1 MARVTRIDPSI
12 RCEIEKKKV
21 CAYCRVSRNTA
32 DQLNSYA
39 RQIRVYTDLIRR
51 NPDWQMVEIFADEGI
66 TGTSASKRP
75 EFQRMLKLCEQKQID
90 LIITKSI
97 SRFARNTMEALD
109 IVRKLKILGIG
120 VQFEKEGINT
130 LSLGDEML
138 LNTFTAIA
146 QEESIAISE
155 RIRYSNTK
163 RMESGD
169 FIDGN
174 APYGYRMVDRVLIPN
189 EDEAQIVRDIF
200 DQYLKGASTH
210 EIARNLNDAGI
221 PGKFGR
227 TWKVSTIRY
236 ILRNEKIDY
245 IITKSVSRFAR
256 NTVECLEY
264 VRMLKARNIGILFEE
279 QNIDTLKCDSELYL
293 VIYAGFAQS
302 ESESMSKNITWAFRK
317 NFEDGKVVFNY
328 SKMVGYRKGND
339 GNPEII
345 PEEAEVI
352 RNIFD
357 WFLAG
362 RTPREIVDLLIAD
375 GIQTKC
381 GKQKWS
387 VGTIQSILRNEKYCG
402 DAILQKTVTIDC
414 ISKTHKKNT
423 GEAPMYY
430 VHNNHEAIIT
440 REQFNKAQEELLR
453 RNTIAPKMSSRT
465 ISAQGRYSRYAL
477 TEILHCDEC
486 GSRYKRCTW
495 AKRGVK
501 KVMWRCVSRIE
512 HGTQY
517 CKHSP
522 SIEES
527 ALHSA
532 IVRAIN
538 RFNQENEITYR
549 LLMKASLSDALGI
562 GGSNE
567 EMELL
572 TRRIDTLNAKMMKLI
587 NDAVSEGRSIDDNE
601 GEFKE
606 ISDEIAQLNSRVSA
620 IKELIA
626 NDESAKDRLESINAK
641 VEELKDGITEY
652 DDTIVRQMIEC
663 IKVYGDKRIEVIFGG
678 GTSIIEERSRY
689 FTMTEGHYFTSSVS
703 EIFHSFSL
711 HNENCLI

>member
-1 MARVTRIDPSI
+1 MEVRKIAKKTITVIEPKQALLVDKAKYQQTRMA
-12 RCEIEKKKV
+12 
-21 CAYCRVSRNTA
+21 AYCRVSTDSA
-32 DQLNSYA
+32 EQKTSYET
-39 RQIRVYTDLIRR
+39 QKQVYTDMIARR
-51 NPDWQMVEIFADEGI
+51 KDWTMVGIYADEGI
-66 TGTSASKRP
+66 SGTRADKRP
-75 EFQRMLKLCEQKQID
+75 EFNKMIKDCL
-90 LIITKSI
+90 
-97 SRFARNTMEALD
+97 
-109 IVRKLKILGIG
+109 
-120 VQFEKEGINT
+120 
-130 LSLGDEML
+130 
-138 LNTFTAIA
+138 
-146 QEESIAISE
+146 
-155 RIRYSNTK
+155 
-163 RMESGD
+163 
-169 FIDGN
+169 
-174 APYGYRMVDRVLIPN
+174 
-189 EDEAQIVRDIF
+189 
-200 DQYLKGASTH
+200 
-210 EIARNLNDAGI
+210 AG
-221 PGKFGR
+221 
-227 TWKVSTIRY
+227 
-236 ILRNEKIDY
+236 KIDY

-256 NTVECLEY
+256 NTVECLEF

-345 PEEAEVI
+345 PEEAEII
-352 RNIFD
+352 RNIYD

-362 RTPREIVDLLIAD
+362 KTPREIIDLLITD

-430 VHNNHEAIIT
+430 VHNNHEAIVT
-440 REQFNKAQEELLR
+440 REQFNKVQEELLR
-453 RNTIAPKMSSRT
+453 RNTIVPKNASKA
-465 ISAQGRYSRYAL
+465 ISVQGRYSRYAL
-477 TEILHCDEC
+477 TEIMHCDEC

-495 AKRGVK
+495 AKKGVRK
-501 KVMWRCVSRIE
+501 IVWRCMSRIE

-517 CKHSP
+517 CKNSP
-522 SIEES
+522 SLEES
-527 ALHSA
+527 KLHQA

-538 RFNQENEITYR
+538 RFNQENETTYR

-572 TRRIDTLNAKMMKLI
+572 TRRIDSLNKKMMAL
-587 NDAVSEGRSIDDNE
+587 VSEAVAEGQSIDDNE

-606 ISDEIAQLNSRVSA
+606 ISDEIAQLNNRVSA
-620 IKELIA
+620 IKELMT
-626 NDESAKDRLESINAK
+626 NDENAKNRLESINAK

-663 IKVYGDKRIEVIFGG
+663 IKVYDDNKIEVIFGG
-678 GTSIIEERSRY
+678 GTSIIEE
-689 FTMTEGHYFTSSVS
+689 
-703 EIFHSFSL
+703 L
-711 HNENCLI
+711 K

>member
-1 MARVTRIDPSI
+1 MARVTRIDPTTRS
-12 RCEIEKKKV
+12 EIEKKKV

-174 APYGYRMVDRVLIPN
+174 APYGYRMVDRVLIPK

-221 PGKFGR
+221 PGKFGS

-236 ILRNEKIDY
+236 ILRNEKY
-245 IITKSVSRFAR
+245 IGD
-256 NTVECLEY
+256 
-264 VRMLKARNIGILFEE
+264 ML
-279 QNIDTLKCDSELYL
+279 C
-293 VIYAGFAQS
+293 
-302 ESESMSKNITWAFRK
+302 
-317 NFEDGKVVFNY
+317 
-328 SKMVGYRKGND
+328 
-339 GNPEII
+339 
-345 PEEAEVI
+345 
-352 RNIFD
+352 
-357 WFLAG
+357 
-362 RTPREIVDLLIAD
+362 
-375 GIQTKC
+375 
-381 GKQKWS
+381 
-387 VGTIQSILRNEKYCG
+387 
-402 DAILQKTVTIDC
+402 QKT
-414 ISKTHKKNT
+414 
-423 GEAPMYY
+423 Y
-430 VHNNHEAIIT
+430 HEAIIT

-495 AKRGVK
+495 AKLGVK

-538 RFNQENEITYR
+538 RFNQENETTYR
-549 LLMKASLSDALGI
+549 LLMKASLGDALGI

-606 ISDEIAQLNSRVSA
+606 ISDEISQLNSRVSA

-678 GTSIIEERSRY
+678 GTSIIEE
-689 FTMTEGHYFTSSVS
+689 
-703 EIFHSFSL
+703 L
-711 HNENCLI
+711 

>member
-1 MARVTRIDPSI
+1 MEVRKIAKKTVSVIEPKQSLLVDKAKYQQTRMA
-12 RCEIEKKKV
+12 
-21 CAYCRVSRNTA
+21 AYCRVSTDSA
-32 DQLNSYA
+32 EQKTSYET
-39 RQIRVYTDLIRR
+39 QKQVYTDMIAKRK
-51 NPDWQMVEIFADEGI
+51 DWEMVGIYADEGI
-66 TGTSASKRP
+66 SGTRADKRP
-75 EFQRMLKLCEQKQID
+75 EFNRMIKDC
-90 LIITKSI
+90 
-97 SRFARNTMEALD
+97 
-109 IVRKLKILGIG
+109 
-120 VQFEKEGINT
+120 
-130 LSLGDEML
+130 LSG
-138 LNTFTAIA
+138 
-146 QEESIAISE
+146 
-155 RIRYSNTK
+155 
-163 RMESGD
+163 
-169 FIDGN
+169 
-174 APYGYRMVDRVLIPN
+174 
-189 EDEAQIVRDIF
+189 
-200 DQYLKGASTH
+200 
-210 EIARNLNDAGI
+210 
-221 PGKFGR
+221 
-227 TWKVSTIRY
+227 
-236 ILRNEKIDY
+236 KIDY

-317 NFEDGKVVFNY
+317 NFEEGKVVINY
-328 SKMVGYRKGND
+328 KRMIGYRKGED
-339 GNPEII
+339 GKPEIV
-345 PEEAEVI
+345 PEEAEIV

-357 WFLAG
+357 WFLSG
-362 RTPREIVDLLIAD
+362 KTPREIVDMLLAD

-381 GKQKWS
+381 GKIKWQVS
-387 VGTIQSILRNEKYCG
+387 SILRILKNEKFCG
-402 DAILQKTVTIDC
+402 DAILQKTVTLDC

-430 VHNNHEAIIT
+430 VHNNHDPIVS
-440 REQFNKAQEELLR
+440 RETFNKAQEELLR
-453 RNTIAPKMSSRT
+453 RNALKPATTST
-465 ISAQGRYSRYAL
+465 VSAQGRYSRYAL

-495 AKRGVK
+495 TASGEKQIV
-501 KVMWRCVSRIE
+501 WRCINRLQ
-512 HGTQY
+512 HGKKY
-517 CKHSP
+517 CSKSP
-522 SIEES
+522 TVKEDV
-527 ALHSA
+527 LHSA

-538 RFNQENEITYR
+538 RFNQENETTYR

-572 TRRIDTLNAKMMKLI
+572 TRRINTLNAKMMKLI

-678 GTSIIEERSRY
+678 GTSIIEE
-689 FTMTEGHYFTSSVS
+689 
-703 EIFHSFSL
+703 L
-711 HNENCLI
+711 

>member
-1 MARVTRIDPSI
+1 MEVRKIAKKAITVIEPKQALLVDKAKYQQTRMA
-12 RCEIEKKKV
+12 
-21 CAYCRVSRNTA
+21 AYCRVSTDSA
-32 DQLNSYA
+32 EQKTSYET
-39 RQIRVYTDLIRR
+39 QKQVYTDMIARR
-51 NPDWQMVEIFADEGI
+51 KDWTMVGIYADEGI
-66 TGTSASKRP
+66 SGTRADKRP
-75 EFQRMLKLCEQKQID
+75 EFNKMIKDCL
-90 LIITKSI
+90 
-97 SRFARNTMEALD
+97 
-109 IVRKLKILGIG
+109 
-120 VQFEKEGINT
+120 
-130 LSLGDEML
+130 
-138 LNTFTAIA
+138 
-146 QEESIAISE
+146 
-155 RIRYSNTK
+155 
-163 RMESGD
+163 
-169 FIDGN
+169 
-174 APYGYRMVDRVLIPN
+174 
-189 EDEAQIVRDIF
+189 
-200 DQYLKGASTH
+200 
-210 EIARNLNDAGI
+210 AG
-221 PGKFGR
+221 
-227 TWKVSTIRY
+227 
-236 ILRNEKIDY
+236 KIDY

-256 NTVECLEY
+256 NTVECLEF

-345 PEEAEVI
+345 PEEAEII
-352 RNIFD
+352 RNIYD

-362 RTPREIVDLLIAD
+362 KTPREIIDLLITD

-430 VHNNHEAIIT
+430 VHNNHEAIVT
-440 REQFNKAQEELLR
+440 REQFNKVQEELLR
-453 RNTIAPKMSSRT
+453 RNTIVPKNASKA

-477 TEILHCDEC
+477 TEIMHCDEC

-495 AKRGVK
+495 AKKGVRK
-501 KVMWRCVSRIE
+501 IVWRCMSRIE

-517 CKHSP
+517 CKNSP
-522 SIEES
+522 SLEES
-527 ALHSA
+527 KLHQA

-538 RFNQENEITYR
+538 RFNQENETTYR

-572 TRRIDTLNAKMMKLI
+572 TRRIDSLNKKMMAL
-587 NDAVSEGRSIDDNE
+587 VSEAVAEGQSIDDNE

-606 ISDEIAQLNSRVSA
+606 ISDEIAQLNNRVSA
-620 IKELIA
+620 IKELMT
-626 NDESAKDRLESINAK
+626 NDENAKNRLESINAK
-641 VEELKDGITEY
+641 VDELKDGITEY

-663 IKVYGDKRIEVIFGG
+663 IKVYDDNKIEVIFGG
-678 GTSIIEERSRY
+678 GTSIIEE
-689 FTMTEGHYFTSSVS
+689 
-703 EIFHSFSL
+703 L
-711 HNENCLI
+711 K

>member
-1 MARVTRIDPSI
+1 MEVRKIAKKTVSVIEPKQSLLVDKAKYQQTRMA
-12 RCEIEKKKV
+12 
-21 CAYCRVSRNTA
+21 AYCRVSTDSA
-32 DQLNSYA
+32 EQKTSYET
-39 RQIRVYTDLIRR
+39 QKQVYTDMIAKRK
-51 NPDWQMVEIFADEGI
+51 DWEMVGIYADEGI
-66 TGTSASKRP
+66 SGTRADKRP
-75 EFQRMLKLCEQKQID
+75 EFNRMIKDC
-90 LIITKSI
+90 
-97 SRFARNTMEALD
+97 
-109 IVRKLKILGIG
+109 
-120 VQFEKEGINT
+120 
-130 LSLGDEML
+130 LSG
-138 LNTFTAIA
+138 
-146 QEESIAISE
+146 
-155 RIRYSNTK
+155 
-163 RMESGD
+163 
-169 FIDGN
+169 
-174 APYGYRMVDRVLIPN
+174 
-189 EDEAQIVRDIF
+189 
-200 DQYLKGASTH
+200 
-210 EIARNLNDAGI
+210 
-221 PGKFGR
+221 
-227 TWKVSTIRY
+227 
-236 ILRNEKIDY
+236 KIDY

-317 NFEDGKVVFNY
+317 NFEEGKVVINY
-328 SKMVGYRKGND
+328 KRMIGYRKGED
-339 GNPEII
+339 GKPEIV
-345 PEEAEVI
+345 PEEAEIV

-357 WFLAG
+357 WFLSG
-362 RTPREIVDLLIAD
+362 KTPREIVEMLLAD

-381 GKQKWS
+381 GKIKWQVS
-387 VGTIQSILRNEKYCG
+387 SILRILKNEKFCG
-402 DAILQKTVTIDC
+402 DAILQKTVTLDC

-430 VHNNHEAIIT
+430 VHNNHDPIVS
-440 REQFNKAQEELLR
+440 RETFNKAQEELLR
-453 RNTIAPKMSSRT
+453 RNALKPATTST
-465 ISAQGRYSRYAL
+465 VSAQGRYSRYAL

-486 GSRYKRCTW
+486 GSRYKRCSWT
-495 AKRGVK
+495 ASGEKQIV
-501 KVMWRCVSRIE
+501 WRCINRLQ
-512 HGTQY
+512 HGKKY
-517 CKHSP
+517 CSKSP
-522 SIEES
+522 TVKEGV
-527 ALHSA
+527 LHSA

-538 RFNQENEITYR
+538 RFNQENETTYR

-567 EMELL
+567 EMDLL

-678 GTSIIEERSRY
+678 GTSIIEE
-689 FTMTEGHYFTSSVS
+689 
-703 EIFHSFSL
+703 L
-711 HNENCLI
+711 

>member
-1 MARVTRIDPSI
+1 MEVRKIAKKTVSVIEPKQSLLVDKAKYQQTRMA
-12 RCEIEKKKV
+12 
-21 CAYCRVSRNTA
+21 AYCRVSTDSA
-32 DQLNSYA
+32 EQKTSYET
-39 RQIRVYTDLIRR
+39 QKQVYTDMIAKRK
-51 NPDWQMVEIFADEGI
+51 DWEMVGIYADEGI
-66 TGTSASKRP
+66 SGTRADKRP
-75 EFQRMLKLCEQKQID
+75 EFNRMIKDC
-90 LIITKSI
+90 
-97 SRFARNTMEALD
+97 
-109 IVRKLKILGIG
+109 
-120 VQFEKEGINT
+120 
-130 LSLGDEML
+130 LSG
-138 LNTFTAIA
+138 
-146 QEESIAISE
+146 
-155 RIRYSNTK
+155 
-163 RMESGD
+163 
-169 FIDGN
+169 
-174 APYGYRMVDRVLIPN
+174 
-189 EDEAQIVRDIF
+189 
-200 DQYLKGASTH
+200 
-210 EIARNLNDAGI
+210 
-221 PGKFGR
+221 
-227 TWKVSTIRY
+227 
-236 ILRNEKIDY
+236 KIDY

-538 RFNQENEITYR
+538 RFNQENETTYR
-549 LLMKASLSDALGI
+549 LLMRASLSDALGI

-572 TRRIDTLNAKMMKLI
+572 TRRIDSLNAKMMKLI

-606 ISDEIAQLNSRVSA
+606 ISDEIAQLNRRVSA

-641 VEELKDGITEY
+641 VEQLKDGITEY

-678 GTSIIEERSRY
+678 GTSIIEE
-689 FTMTEGHYFTSSVS
+689 
-703 EIFHSFSL
+703 L
-711 HNENCLI
+711 

>member
-1 MARVTRIDPSI
+1 MIKD
-12 RCEIEKKKV
+12 C
-21 CAYCRVSRNTA
+21 
-32 DQLNSYA
+32 
-39 RQIRVYTDLIRR
+39 
-51 NPDWQMVEIFADEGI
+51 
-66 TGTSASKRP
+66 
-75 EFQRMLKLCEQKQID
+75 
-90 LIITKSI
+90 
-97 SRFARNTMEALD
+97 
-109 IVRKLKILGIG
+109 
-120 VQFEKEGINT
+120 
-130 LSLGDEML
+130 LSG
-138 LNTFTAIA
+138 
-146 QEESIAISE
+146 
-155 RIRYSNTK
+155 
-163 RMESGD
+163 
-169 FIDGN
+169 
-174 APYGYRMVDRVLIPN
+174 
-189 EDEAQIVRDIF
+189 
-200 DQYLKGASTH
+200 
-210 EIARNLNDAGI
+210 
-221 PGKFGR
+221 
-227 TWKVSTIRY
+227 
-236 ILRNEKIDY
+236 KIDY

-317 NFEDGKVVFNY
+317 NFEEGKVVINY
-328 SKMVGYRKGND
+328 KRMIGYRKGED
-339 GNPEII
+339 GKPEIV
-345 PEEAEVI
+345 PEEAEIV

-357 WFLAG
+357 WFLSG
-362 RTPREIVDLLIAD
+362 KTPREIVEMLLAD

-381 GKQKWS
+381 GKIKWQVS
-387 VGTIQSILRNEKYCG
+387 SILRILKNEKFCG
-402 DAILQKTVTIDC
+402 DAILQKTVTLDC

-430 VHNNHEAIIT
+430 VHNNHDPIVS
-440 REQFNKAQEELLR
+440 RETFNKAQEELLR
-453 RNTIAPKMSSRT
+453 RNALKPATTST
-465 ISAQGRYSRYAL
+465 VSAQGRYSRYAL

-495 AKRGVK
+495 TASGEKRIV
-501 KVMWRCVSRIE
+501 WRCINRLQ
-512 HGTQY
+512 HGKKY
-517 CKHSP
+517 CSKSP
-522 SIEES
+522 TVKEGV
-527 ALHSA
+527 LHSA

-538 RFNQENEITYR
+538 RFNQENETTYR

-678 GTSIIEERSRY
+678 GTSIIEE
-689 FTMTEGHYFTSSVS
+689 
-703 EIFHSFSL
+703 L
-711 HNENCLI
+711 

>member
-1 MARVTRIDPSI
+1 MEVRKIAKKTITVIEPKQALLVDKAKYQQTRMA
-12 RCEIEKKKV
+12 
-21 CAYCRVSRNTA
+21 AYCRVSTDSA
-32 DQLNSYA
+32 EQKTSYET
-39 RQIRVYTDLIRR
+39 QKQVYTDMIARR
-51 NPDWQMVEIFADEGI
+51 KDWTMVGNYADEGI
-66 TGTSASKRP
+66 SGTRADKRP
-75 EFQRMLKLCEQKQID
+75 EFNKMIKDCL
-90 LIITKSI
+90 
-97 SRFARNTMEALD
+97 
-109 IVRKLKILGIG
+109 
-120 VQFEKEGINT
+120 
-130 LSLGDEML
+130 
-138 LNTFTAIA
+138 
-146 QEESIAISE
+146 
-155 RIRYSNTK
+155 
-163 RMESGD
+163 
-169 FIDGN
+169 
-174 APYGYRMVDRVLIPN
+174 
-189 EDEAQIVRDIF
+189 
-200 DQYLKGASTH
+200 
-210 EIARNLNDAGI
+210 AG
-221 PGKFGR
+221 
-227 TWKVSTIRY
+227 
-236 ILRNEKIDY
+236 KIDY

-256 NTVECLEY
+256 NTVECLEF

-345 PEEAEVI
+345 PEEAEII
-352 RNIFD
+352 RNIYD

-362 RTPREIVDLLIAD
+362 KTPREIIDLLITD

-430 VHNNHEAIIT
+430 VHNNHEAIVT
-440 REQFNKAQEELLR
+440 REQFNKVQEELLR
-453 RNTIAPKMSSRT
+453 RNTIVPKNASKA

-477 TEILHCDEC
+477 TEIMHCDEC

-495 AKRGVK
+495 AKKGVRK
-501 KVMWRCVSRIE
+501 IVWRCMSRIE

-517 CKHSP
+517 CKNSP
-522 SIEES
+522 SLEES
-527 ALHSA
+527 KLHQA

-538 RFNQENEITYR
+538 RFNQENETTYR

-572 TRRIDTLNAKMMKLI
+572 TRRIDSLNKKMMAL
-587 NDAVSEGRSIDDNE
+587 VSEAVAEGQSIDDNE

-606 ISDEIAQLNSRVSA
+606 ISDEIAQLNNRVSA
-620 IKELIA
+620 IKELMT
-626 NDESAKDRLESINAK
+626 NDENAKNRLESINAK

-663 IKVYGDKRIEVIFGG
+663 IKVYDDNKIEVIFGG
-678 GTSIIEERSRY
+678 GTSIIEE
-689 FTMTEGHYFTSSVS
+689 
-703 EIFHSFSL
+703 L
-711 HNENCLI
+711 K

>member
-1 MARVTRIDPSI
+1 MEVRKIAKKTITVIEPKQALLVDKAKYQQTRMA
-12 RCEIEKKKV
+12 
-21 CAYCRVSRNTA
+21 AYCRVSTDSA
-32 DQLNSYA
+32 EQKTSYET
-39 RQIRVYTDLIRR
+39 QKQVYTDMIARR
-51 NPDWQMVEIFADEGI
+51 KDWTMVGIYADEGI
-66 TGTSASKRP
+66 SGTRADKRP
-75 EFQRMLKLCEQKQID
+75 EFNKMIKDC
-90 LIITKSI
+90 
-97 SRFARNTMEALD
+97 
-109 IVRKLKILGIG
+109 
-120 VQFEKEGINT
+120 
-130 LSLGDEML
+130 
-138 LNTFTAIA
+138 IA
-146 QEESIAISE
+146 
-155 RIRYSNTK
+155 
-163 RMESGD
+163 G
-169 FIDGN
+169 
-174 APYGYRMVDRVLIPN
+174 
-189 EDEAQIVRDIF
+189 
-200 DQYLKGASTH
+200 
-210 EIARNLNDAGI
+210 
-221 PGKFGR
+221 
-227 TWKVSTIRY
+227 
-236 ILRNEKIDY
+236 KIDY

-256 NTVECLEY
+256 NTVECLEF

-345 PEEAEVI
+345 PEEAEII
-352 RNIFD
+352 RNIYD

-362 RTPREIVDLLIAD
+362 KTPREIIDLLITD

-430 VHNNHEAIIT
+430 VHNNHEAIVT
-440 REQFNKAQEELLR
+440 REQFNKVQEELLR
-453 RNTIAPKMSSRT
+453 RNTIVPKNASKA

-477 TEILHCDEC
+477 TEIMHCDEC

-495 AKRGVK
+495 AKKGVRK
-501 KVMWRCVSRIE
+501 IVWRCMSRIE

-517 CKHSP
+517 CKNSP
-522 SIEES
+522 SLEES
-527 ALHSA
+527 KLHQA

-538 RFNQENEITYR
+538 RFNRENETTYR

-572 TRRIDTLNAKMMKLI
+572 TRRIDSLNKKMMAL
-587 NDAVSEGRSIDDNE
+587 VSEAVAEGQSIDDNE

-606 ISDEIAQLNSRVSA
+606 ISDEIAQLNNRVSA
-620 IKELIA
+620 IKELMT
-626 NDESAKDRLESINAK
+626 NDENAKNRLESINAK

-663 IKVYGDKRIEVIFGG
+663 IKVYDDNKIEVIFGG
-678 GTSIIEERSRY
+678 GTSIIEE
-689 FTMTEGHYFTSSVS
+689 
-703 EIFHSFSL
+703 L
-711 HNENCLI
+711 K

>member
-1 MARVTRIDPSI
+1 MMEVRKIAKKTITVIEPKQALLVDKAKYQQTRMA
-12 RCEIEKKKV
+12 
-21 CAYCRVSRNTA
+21 AYCRVSTDSA
-32 DQLNSYA
+32 EQKTSYET
-39 RQIRVYTDLIRR
+39 QKQVYTDMIARR
-51 NPDWQMVEIFADEGI
+51 KDWTMVGIYADEGI
-66 TGTSASKRP
+66 SGTRADKRP
-75 EFQRMLKLCEQKQID
+75 EFNKMIKDCL
-90 LIITKSI
+90 
-97 SRFARNTMEALD
+97 
-109 IVRKLKILGIG
+109 
-120 VQFEKEGINT
+120 
-130 LSLGDEML
+130 
-138 LNTFTAIA
+138 
-146 QEESIAISE
+146 
-155 RIRYSNTK
+155 
-163 RMESGD
+163 
-169 FIDGN
+169 
-174 APYGYRMVDRVLIPN
+174 
-189 EDEAQIVRDIF
+189 
-200 DQYLKGASTH
+200 
-210 EIARNLNDAGI
+210 AG
-221 PGKFGR
+221 
-227 TWKVSTIRY
+227 
-236 ILRNEKIDY
+236 KIDY

-256 NTVECLEY
+256 NTVECLEF

-345 PEEAEVI
+345 PEEAEII
-352 RNIFD
+352 RNIYD

-362 RTPREIVDLLIAD
+362 KTPREIIDLLITD

-430 VHNNHEAIIT
+430 VHNNHEAIVT
-440 REQFNKAQEELLR
+440 REQFNKVQEELLR
-453 RNTIAPKMSSRT
+453 RNTIVPKNASKA

-477 TEILHCDEC
+477 TEIMHCDEC

-495 AKRGVK
+495 AKKGVRK
-501 KVMWRCVSRIE
+501 IVWRCMSRIE

-517 CKHSP
+517 CKNSP
-522 SIEES
+522 SLEES
-527 ALHSA
+527 KLHQA

-538 RFNQENEITYR
+538 RFNQENETTYR

-572 TRRIDTLNAKMMKLI
+572 TRRIDSLNKKMMAL
-587 NDAVSEGRSIDDNE
+587 VSEAVAEGQSIDDNE

-606 ISDEIAQLNSRVSA
+606 ISDEIAQLNNRVSA
-620 IKELIA
+620 IKELMT
-626 NDESAKDRLESINAK
+626 NDENANNRLESINAK

-663 IKVYGDKRIEVIFGG
+663 IKVYDDNKIEVIFGG
-678 GTSIIEERSRY
+678 GTSIIEE
-689 FTMTEGHYFTSSVS
+689 
-703 EIFHSFSL
+703 L
-711 HNENCLI
+711 K

>member
-1 MARVTRIDPSI
+1 MEVRKIAKKTVSVIEPKQSLLVDKAKYQQTRMA
-12 RCEIEKKKV
+12 
-21 CAYCRVSRNTA
+21 AYCRVSTDSA
-32 DQLNSYA
+32 EQKTSYET
-39 RQIRVYTDLIRR
+39 QKQVYTDMIAKRK
-51 NPDWQMVEIFADEGI
+51 DWEMVGIYADEGI
-66 TGTSASKRP
+66 SGTRADKRP
-75 EFQRMLKLCEQKQID
+75 EFNRMIKDC
-90 LIITKSI
+90 
-97 SRFARNTMEALD
+97 
-109 IVRKLKILGIG
+109 
-120 VQFEKEGINT
+120 
-130 LSLGDEML
+130 LSG
-138 LNTFTAIA
+138 
-146 QEESIAISE
+146 
-155 RIRYSNTK
+155 
-163 RMESGD
+163 
-169 FIDGN
+169 
-174 APYGYRMVDRVLIPN
+174 
-189 EDEAQIVRDIF
+189 
-200 DQYLKGASTH
+200 
-210 EIARNLNDAGI
+210 
-221 PGKFGR
+221 
-227 TWKVSTIRY
+227 
-236 ILRNEKIDY
+236 KIDY

-317 NFEDGKVVFNY
+317 NFEEGKVVINY
-328 SKMVGYRKGND
+328 KRMIGYRKGED
-339 GNPEII
+339 GKPEIV
-345 PEEAEVI
+345 PEEAEIV

-357 WFLAG
+357 WFLSG
-362 RTPREIVDLLIAD
+362 KTPREIVEMLLAD
-375 GIQTKC
+375 CIQTKC
-381 GKQKWS
+381 GKIKWQVS
-387 VGTIQSILRNEKYCG
+387 SILRILKNEKFCG
-402 DAILQKTVTIDC
+402 DAILQKTVTLDC

-430 VHNNHEAIIT
+430 VHNNHDPIVS
-440 REQFNKAQEELLR
+440 RETFNKAQEELLR
-453 RNTIAPKMSSRT
+453 RNALKPATTST
-465 ISAQGRYSRYAL
+465 VSAQGRYSRYAL

-495 AKRGVK
+495 TASGEKQIV
-501 KVMWRCVSRIE
+501 WRCINRLQ
-512 HGTQY
+512 HGKKY
-517 CKHSP
+517 CSKSP
-522 SIEES
+522 TVKEDV
-527 ALHSA
+527 LHSA

-538 RFNQENEITYR
+538 RFNQENETTYR

-678 GTSIIEERSRY
+678 GTSIIEE
-689 FTMTEGHYFTSSVS
+689 
-703 EIFHSFSL
+703 L
-711 HNENCLI
+711 

>member
-1 MARVTRIDPSI
+1 MEVRKIAKKTVSVIEPKQSLLVDKAKYQQTRMA
-12 RCEIEKKKV
+12 
-21 CAYCRVSRNTA
+21 AYCRVSTDSA
-32 DQLNSYA
+32 EQKTSYET
-39 RQIRVYTDLIRR
+39 QKQVYTDMIAKRK
-51 NPDWQMVEIFADEGI
+51 DWEMVGIYADEGI
-66 TGTSASKRP
+66 SGTRADKRP
-75 EFQRMLKLCEQKQID
+75 EFNRMIKDC
-90 LIITKSI
+90 
-97 SRFARNTMEALD
+97 
-109 IVRKLKILGIG
+109 
-120 VQFEKEGINT
+120 
-130 LSLGDEML
+130 LSG
-138 LNTFTAIA
+138 
-146 QEESIAISE
+146 
-155 RIRYSNTK
+155 
-163 RMESGD
+163 
-169 FIDGN
+169 
-174 APYGYRMVDRVLIPN
+174 
-189 EDEAQIVRDIF
+189 
-200 DQYLKGASTH
+200 
-210 EIARNLNDAGI
+210 
-221 PGKFGR
+221 
-227 TWKVSTIRY
+227 
-236 ILRNEKIDY
+236 KIDY

-317 NFEDGKVVFNY
+317 NFEEGKVVINY
-328 SKMVGYRKGND
+328 KRMIGYRKGED
-339 GNPEII
+339 GKPEIV
-345 PEEAEVI
+345 PEEAEIV

-357 WFLAG
+357 WFLSG
-362 RTPREIVDLLIAD
+362 KTPREIVEMLLAD

-381 GKQKWS
+381 GKIKWQVS
-387 VGTIQSILRNEKYCG
+387 SILRILKNEKFCG
-402 DAILQKTVTIDC
+402 DAILQKTVTLDC

-430 VHNNHEAIIT
+430 VHNNHDPIVS
-440 REQFNKAQEELLR
+440 RETFNKAQEELLR
-453 RNTIAPKMSSRT
+453 RNALKPATTST
-465 ISAQGRYSRYAL
+465 VSAQGRYSRYAL

-495 AKRGVK
+495 TASGEKQIV
-501 KVMWRCVSRIE
+501 WRCINRLQ
-512 HGTQY
+512 HGKKY
-517 CKHSP
+517 CSKSP
-522 SIEES
+522 TVKEGV
-527 ALHSA
+527 LHSA

-538 RFNQENEITYR
+538 RFNQENEVTYR

-678 GTSIIEERSRY
+678 GTSIIEE
-689 FTMTEGHYFTSSVS
+689 
-703 EIFHSFSL
+703 L
-711 HNENCLI
+711 

>member
-1 MARVTRIDPSI
+1 MEVRKIAKKTITVIEPKQALLVDKAKYQQTRMA
-12 RCEIEKKKV
+12 
-21 CAYCRVSRNTA
+21 AYCRVSTDSA
-32 DQLNSYA
+32 EQKTSYET
-39 RQIRVYTDLIRR
+39 QKQVYTDMIARR
-51 NPDWQMVEIFADEGI
+51 KDWTMVGIYADEGI
-66 TGTSASKRP
+66 SGTRADKRP
-75 EFQRMLKLCEQKQID
+75 EFNKMIKDCL
-90 LIITKSI
+90 
-97 SRFARNTMEALD
+97 
-109 IVRKLKILGIG
+109 
-120 VQFEKEGINT
+120 
-130 LSLGDEML
+130 
-138 LNTFTAIA
+138 
-146 QEESIAISE
+146 
-155 RIRYSNTK
+155 
-163 RMESGD
+163 
-169 FIDGN
+169 
-174 APYGYRMVDRVLIPN
+174 
-189 EDEAQIVRDIF
+189 
-200 DQYLKGASTH
+200 
-210 EIARNLNDAGI
+210 AG
-221 PGKFGR
+221 
-227 TWKVSTIRY
+227 
-236 ILRNEKIDY
+236 KIDY

-256 NTVECLEY
+256 NTVECLEF

-345 PEEAEVI
+345 PEEAEII
-352 RNIFD
+352 RNIYD

-362 RTPREIVDLLIAD
+362 KTPREIIDLLITD

-430 VHNNHEAIIT
+430 VHNNHEAIVT
-440 REQFNKAQEELLR
+440 REQFNKVQEELLR
-453 RNTIAPKMSSRT
+453 RNTIVPKNASKA

-477 TEILHCDEC
+477 TEIMHCDEC

-495 AKRGVK
+495 AKKGVRK
-501 KVMWRCVSRIE
+501 IVWRCMSRIE

-517 CKHSP
+517 CKNSP
-522 SIEES
+522 SLEES
-527 ALHSA
+527 KLHQA

-538 RFNQENEITYR
+538 RFNQENETTYR

-572 TRRIDTLNAKMMKLI
+572 TRRIDSLNKKMMAL
-587 NDAVSEGRSIDDNE
+587 VSEAVAEGQSIDENE

-606 ISDEIAQLNSRVSA
+606 ISDEIAQLNNRVSA
-620 IKELIA
+620 IKELMT
-626 NDESAKDRLESINAK
+626 NDENAKNRLESINAK

-663 IKVYGDKRIEVIFGG
+663 IKVYDDNKIEVIFGG
-678 GTSIIEERSRY
+678 GTSIIEE
-689 FTMTEGHYFTSSVS
+689 
-703 EIFHSFSL
+703 L
-711 HNENCLI
+711 K

>member
-1 MARVTRIDPSI
+1 MEVRKIAKKTVSVIEPKQSLLVDKAKYQQTRMA
-12 RCEIEKKKV
+12 
-21 CAYCRVSRNTA
+21 AYCRVSTDSA
-32 DQLNSYA
+32 EQKTSYET
-39 RQIRVYTDLIRR
+39 QKQVYTDMIAKRK
-51 NPDWQMVEIFADEGI
+51 DWEMVGIYADEGI
-66 TGTSASKRP
+66 SGTRADKRP
-75 EFQRMLKLCEQKQID
+75 EFNRMIKD
-90 LIITKSI
+90 S
-97 SRFARNTMEALD
+97 
-109 IVRKLKILGIG
+109 
-120 VQFEKEGINT
+120 
-130 LSLGDEML
+130 LSG
-138 LNTFTAIA
+138 
-146 QEESIAISE
+146 
-155 RIRYSNTK
+155 
-163 RMESGD
+163 
-169 FIDGN
+169 
-174 APYGYRMVDRVLIPN
+174 
-189 EDEAQIVRDIF
+189 
-200 DQYLKGASTH
+200 
-210 EIARNLNDAGI
+210 
-221 PGKFGR
+221 
-227 TWKVSTIRY
+227 
-236 ILRNEKIDY
+236 KIDY

-414 ISKTHKKNT
+414 ISKAHKKNT

-453 RNTIAPKMSSRT
+453 RNTIAPKMSSST

-549 LLMKASLSDALGI
+549 LLMKASLSDALGL

-678 GTSIIEERSRY
+678 STSIIEE
-689 FTMTEGHYFTSSVS
+689 
-703 EIFHSFSL
+703 L
-711 HNENCLI
+711 

>member
-1 MARVTRIDPSI
+1 MEVRKIAKKTITVIEPKQALLVDKAKYQQTRMA
-12 RCEIEKKKV
+12 
-21 CAYCRVSRNTA
+21 AYCRVSTDSA
-32 DQLNSYA
+32 EQKTSYET
-39 RQIRVYTDLIRR
+39 QKQVYTDMIARR
-51 NPDWQMVEIFADEGI
+51 KDWTMVGIYADEGI
-66 TGTSASKRP
+66 SGTRADKRP
-75 EFQRMLKLCEQKQID
+75 EFNKMIKDCL
-90 LIITKSI
+90 
-97 SRFARNTMEALD
+97 
-109 IVRKLKILGIG
+109 
-120 VQFEKEGINT
+120 
-130 LSLGDEML
+130 
-138 LNTFTAIA
+138 
-146 QEESIAISE
+146 
-155 RIRYSNTK
+155 
-163 RMESGD
+163 
-169 FIDGN
+169 
-174 APYGYRMVDRVLIPN
+174 
-189 EDEAQIVRDIF
+189 
-200 DQYLKGASTH
+200 
-210 EIARNLNDAGI
+210 AG
-221 PGKFGR
+221 
-227 TWKVSTIRY
+227 
-236 ILRNEKIDY
+236 KIDY

-256 NTVECLEY
+256 NTVECLEF

-345 PEEAEVI
+345 PEEAEII
-352 RNIFD
+352 RNIYD

-362 RTPREIVDLLIAD
+362 KTPREIIDLLITD

-430 VHNNHEAIIT
+430 VHNNHEAIVT
-440 REQFNKAQEELLR
+440 REQFNKVQEELLR
-453 RNTIAPKMSSRT
+453 RNTIVPKNASKA

-477 TEILHCDEC
+477 TEIMHCDEC

-495 AKRGVK
+495 AKKGVRK
-501 KVMWRCVSRIE
+501 IVWRCMSRIE

-517 CKHSP
+517 CKNSP
-522 SIEES
+522 SLEES
-527 ALHSA
+527 KLHQV

-538 RFNQENEITYR
+538 RFNQENETTYR

-572 TRRIDTLNAKMMKLI
+572 TRRIDSLNKKMMAL
-587 NDAVSEGRSIDDNE
+587 VSEAVAEGQSIDDNE

-606 ISDEIAQLNSRVSA
+606 ISDEIAQLNNRVSA
-620 IKELIA
+620 IKELMT
-626 NDESAKDRLESINAK
+626 NDENAKNRLESINAK

-663 IKVYGDKRIEVIFGG
+663 IKVYDDNKIEVIFGG
-678 GTSIIEERSRY
+678 GTSIIEE
-689 FTMTEGHYFTSSVS
+689 
-703 EIFHSFSL
+703 L
-711 HNENCLI
+711 K

>member
-1 MARVTRIDPSI
+1 MEVRKIAKKTVSVIEPKQSLLVDKAKYQQTRMA
-12 RCEIEKKKV
+12 
-21 CAYCRVSRNTA
+21 AYCRVSTDSA
-32 DQLNSYA
+32 EQKTSYET
-39 RQIRVYTDLIRR
+39 QKQVYTDMIAKRK
-51 NPDWQMVEIFADEGI
+51 DWEMVGIYADEGI
-66 TGTSASKRP
+66 SGTRADKRP
-75 EFQRMLKLCEQKQID
+75 EFNRMIKDC
-90 LIITKSI
+90 
-97 SRFARNTMEALD
+97 
-109 IVRKLKILGIG
+109 
-120 VQFEKEGINT
+120 
-130 LSLGDEML
+130 LSG
-138 LNTFTAIA
+138 
-146 QEESIAISE
+146 
-155 RIRYSNTK
+155 
-163 RMESGD
+163 
-169 FIDGN
+169 
-174 APYGYRMVDRVLIPN
+174 
-189 EDEAQIVRDIF
+189 
-200 DQYLKGASTH
+200 
-210 EIARNLNDAGI
+210 
-221 PGKFGR
+221 
-227 TWKVSTIRY
+227 
-236 ILRNEKIDY
+236 KIDY

-678 GTSIIEERSRY
+678 GTSIIEE
-689 FTMTEGHYFTSSVS
+689 
-703 EIFHSFSL
+703 L
-711 HNENCLI
+711 

>member
-1 MARVTRIDPSI
+1 MEVRKIAKKTVSVIEPKQSLLVDKAKYQQTRMA
-12 RCEIEKKKV
+12 
-21 CAYCRVSRNTA
+21 AYCRVSTDSA
-32 DQLNSYA
+32 EQKTSYET
-39 RQIRVYTDLIRR
+39 QKQVYTDMIAKRK
-51 NPDWQMVEIFADEGI
+51 DWEMVGIYADEGI
-66 TGTSASKRP
+66 SGTRADKRP
-75 EFQRMLKLCEQKQID
+75 EFNRMIKDC
-90 LIITKSI
+90 
-97 SRFARNTMEALD
+97 
-109 IVRKLKILGIG
+109 
-120 VQFEKEGINT
+120 
-130 LSLGDEML
+130 LSG
-138 LNTFTAIA
+138 
-146 QEESIAISE
+146 
-155 RIRYSNTK
+155 
-163 RMESGD
+163 
-169 FIDGN
+169 
-174 APYGYRMVDRVLIPN
+174 
-189 EDEAQIVRDIF
+189 
-200 DQYLKGASTH
+200 
-210 EIARNLNDAGI
+210 
-221 PGKFGR
+221 
-227 TWKVSTIRY
+227 
-236 ILRNEKIDY
+236 KIDY

-317 NFEDGKVVFNY
+317 NFEEGKVVINY
-328 SKMVGYRKGND
+328 KRMIGYRKGED
-339 GNPEII
+339 GKPEIV
-345 PEEAEVI
+345 PEEAEIV

-357 WFLAG
+357 WFLSG
-362 RTPREIVDLLIAD
+362 KTPREIVEMLLAD

-381 GKQKWS
+381 GKIKWQVS
-387 VGTIQSILRNEKYCG
+387 SILRILKNEKFCG
-402 DAILQKTVTIDC
+402 DAILQKTVTLDC

-430 VHNNHEAIIT
+430 VHNNHDPIVS
-440 REQFNKAQEELLR
+440 RETFNKAQEELLR
-453 RNTIAPKMSSRT
+453 RNALKPATTST
-465 ISAQGRYSRYAL
+465 VSAQGRYSRYAL

-495 AKRGVK
+495 TASGEKQIV
-501 KVMWRCVSRIE
+501 WRCINRLQ
-512 HGTQY
+512 HGKKY
-517 CKHSP
+517 CSKSP
-522 SIEES
+522 TVKEGV
-527 ALHSA
+527 LHSA

-538 RFNQENEITYR
+538 RFNQENETTYR

-626 NDESAKDRLESINAK
+626 NDDSAKDRLESINAK

-678 GTSIIEERSRY
+678 GTSIIEE
-689 FTMTEGHYFTSSVS
+689 
-703 EIFHSFSL
+703 L
-711 HNENCLI
+711 

>member
-1 MARVTRIDPSI
+1 MEVRKIAKKTITVIEPKQALLVDKAKYQQTRMA
-12 RCEIEKKKV
+12 
-21 CAYCRVSRNTA
+21 AYCRVSTDSA
-32 DQLNSYA
+32 EQKTSYET
-39 RQIRVYTDLIRR
+39 QKQVYTDMIARR
-51 NPDWQMVEIFADEGI
+51 KDWTMVGIYADEGI
-66 TGTSASKRP
+66 SGTRADKRP
-75 EFQRMLKLCEQKQID
+75 EFNKMIKDCL
-90 LIITKSI
+90 
-97 SRFARNTMEALD
+97 
-109 IVRKLKILGIG
+109 
-120 VQFEKEGINT
+120 
-130 LSLGDEML
+130 
-138 LNTFTAIA
+138 
-146 QEESIAISE
+146 
-155 RIRYSNTK
+155 
-163 RMESGD
+163 
-169 FIDGN
+169 
-174 APYGYRMVDRVLIPN
+174 
-189 EDEAQIVRDIF
+189 
-200 DQYLKGASTH
+200 
-210 EIARNLNDAGI
+210 AG
-221 PGKFGR
+221 
-227 TWKVSTIRY
+227 
-236 ILRNEKIDY
+236 KIDY

-256 NTVECLEY
+256 NTVECLEF

-345 PEEAEVI
+345 PEEAEII
-352 RNIFD
+352 RNIYD

-362 RTPREIVDLLIAD
+362 KTPREIIDLLITD

-423 GEAPMYY
+423 GEAPIYY
-430 VHNNHEAIIT
+430 VHNNHEAIVT
-440 REQFNKAQEELLR
+440 REQFNKVQEELLR
-453 RNTIAPKMSSRT
+453 RNTIVPKNASKA

-477 TEILHCDEC
+477 TEIMHCDEC

-495 AKRGVK
+495 AKKGVRK
-501 KVMWRCVSRIE
+501 IVWRCMSRIE

-517 CKHSP
+517 CKNSP
-522 SIEES
+522 SLEES
-527 ALHSA
+527 KLHQA

-538 RFNQENEITYR
+538 RFNQENETTYR

-572 TRRIDTLNAKMMKLI
+572 TRRIDSLNKKMMAL
-587 NDAVSEGRSIDDNE
+587 VSEAVAEGQSIDDNE

-606 ISDEIAQLNSRVSA
+606 ISDEIAQLNNRVST
-620 IKELIA
+620 IKELMT
-626 NDESAKDRLESINAK
+626 NDENAKNRLESINAK

-663 IKVYGDKRIEVIFGG
+663 IKVYDDNKIEVIFGG
-678 GTSIIEERSRY
+678 GTSIIEE
-689 FTMTEGHYFTSSVS
+689 
-703 EIFHSFSL
+703 L
-711 HNENCLI
+711 K

>member
-1 MARVTRIDPSI
+1 MEVRKIAKKTVSVIEPKQSLLVDKAKYQQTRMA
-12 RCEIEKKKV
+12 
-21 CAYCRVSRNTA
+21 AYCRVSTDSA
-32 DQLNSYA
+32 EQKTSYET
-39 RQIRVYTDLIRR
+39 QKQVYTDMIAKRK
-51 NPDWQMVEIFADEGI
+51 DWEMVGIYADDGI
-66 TGTSASKRP
+66 SGTRADKRP
-75 EFQRMLKLCEQKQID
+75 EFNRMIKDC
-90 LIITKSI
+90 
-97 SRFARNTMEALD
+97 
-109 IVRKLKILGIG
+109 
-120 VQFEKEGINT
+120 
-130 LSLGDEML
+130 LSG
-138 LNTFTAIA
+138 
-146 QEESIAISE
+146 
-155 RIRYSNTK
+155 
-163 RMESGD
+163 
-169 FIDGN
+169 
-174 APYGYRMVDRVLIPN
+174 
-189 EDEAQIVRDIF
+189 
-200 DQYLKGASTH
+200 
-210 EIARNLNDAGI
+210 
-221 PGKFGR
+221 
-227 TWKVSTIRY
+227 
-236 ILRNEKIDY
+236 KIDY

-317 NFEDGKVVFNY
+317 NFEEGKVVINY
-328 SKMVGYRKGND
+328 KRMIGYRKGED
-339 GNPEII
+339 GKPEIV
-345 PEEAEVI
+345 PEEAEIV

-357 WFLAG
+357 WFLSG
-362 RTPREIVDLLIAD
+362 KTPREIVEMLLAD

-381 GKQKWS
+381 GKIKWQVS
-387 VGTIQSILRNEKYCG
+387 SILRILKNEKFCG
-402 DAILQKTVTIDC
+402 DAILQKTVTLDC

-430 VHNNHEAIIT
+430 VHNNHDPIVS
-440 REQFNKAQEELLR
+440 RETFNKAQEELLR
-453 RNTIAPKMSSRT
+453 RNALKPATTST
-465 ISAQGRYSRYAL
+465 VSAQGRYSRYAL

-495 AKRGVK
+495 TASGEKQIV
-501 KVMWRCVSRIE
+501 WRCINRLQ
-512 HGTQY
+512 HGKKY
-517 CKHSP
+517 CSKSP
-522 SIEES
+522 TVKEGV
-527 ALHSA
+527 LHSA

-538 RFNQENEITYR
+538 RFNQENETTYR

-678 GTSIIEERSRY
+678 GTSIIEE
-689 FTMTEGHYFTSSVS
+689 
-703 EIFHSFSL
+703 L
-711 HNENCLI
+711 